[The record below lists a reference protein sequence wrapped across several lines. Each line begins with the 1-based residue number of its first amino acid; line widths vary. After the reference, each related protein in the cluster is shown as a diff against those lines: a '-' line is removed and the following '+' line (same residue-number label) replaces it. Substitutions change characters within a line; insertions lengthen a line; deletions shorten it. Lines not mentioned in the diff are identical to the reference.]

1 MRNKIFL
8 LAVGL
13 GMIGGV
19 FAKAQT
25 PTDFPERQKPWS
37 VRMAESEMIRNPES
51 WRLDFQPKL
60 KWDYC
65 HGLELGAMLDVYDRY
80 GDAKFFDY
88 ALAYADTMVNADGTI
103 KKYKVEEYSLDRIN
117 SGKFLFR
124 IYEQTKDEK
133 YKKALDLIRTQFDG
147 QPRNEDGGFW
157 HKKVYPHQMW
167 LDGIYMGVPYLAE
180 YAYRNNEPQ
189 AYQEVITDNPCIH
202 GDVHWAGMPWR

>member
-65 HGLELGAMLDVYDRY
+65 HGLELGAMLDV
-80 GDAKFFDY
+80 
-88 ALAYADTMVNADGTI
+88 
-103 KKYKVEEYSLDRIN
+103 
-117 SGKFLFR
+117 
-124 IYEQTKDEK
+124 
-133 YKKALDLIRTQFDG
+133 
-147 QPRNEDGGFW
+147 
-157 HKKVYPHQMW
+157 
-167 LDGIYMGVPYLAE
+167 
-180 YAYRNNEPQ
+180 
-189 AYQEVITDNPCIH
+189 
-202 GDVHWAGMPWR
+202 